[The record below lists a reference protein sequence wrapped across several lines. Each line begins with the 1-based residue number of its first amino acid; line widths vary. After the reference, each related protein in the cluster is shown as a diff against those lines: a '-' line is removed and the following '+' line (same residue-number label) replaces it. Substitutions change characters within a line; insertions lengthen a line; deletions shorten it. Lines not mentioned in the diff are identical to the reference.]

1 LSRQPRSDAE
11 TGELDL
17 SGRAVHQD
25 IGRLDVLVDEAA
37 PVDLCEDRSD
47 RNGDRSGEPAV
58 APFLPHICHCER
70 KNVSSQRRRCLAGK
84 FPLPK
89 YAQFGTRL
97 LDTHIGIV
105 MHWFPLLWL
114 DGIAVTRVSAGA
126 ERRDYLK
133 REGNPES
140 LGKLLHQ
147 RQLFSPHAI

>member
-1 LSRQPRSDAE
+1 
-11 TGELDL
+11 
-17 SGRAVHQD
+17 
-25 IGRLDVLVDEAA
+25 
-37 PVDLCEDRSD
+37 
-47 RNGDRSGEPAV
+47 
-58 APFLPHICHCER
+58 
-70 KNVSSQRRRCLAGK
+70 
-84 FPLPK
+84 
-89 YAQFGTRL
+89 
-97 LDTHIGIV
+97 